1 MKPKLSK
8 ENTSYN
14 PIGEKLPTNRPP
26 TYMEILKYRNLLK
39 LENTSDSDRELVI
52 KYILPSVMNIWNK
65 IHVMLKYRSE
75 LTLVNDLID
84 FFKTV
89 DLASRKKFKKSQWNS
104 WIKNLYA
111 HLTAWPVLANC
122 QILLAGIYYNSV
134 L

>member
-1 MKPKLSK
+1 MKPKLRK

-75 LTLVNDLID
+75 LALENDLID

-89 DLASRKKFKKSQWNS
+89 DLASRKK
-104 WIKNLYA
+104 L
-111 HLTAWPVLANC
+111 
-122 QILLAGIYYNSV
+122 
-134 L
+134 

>member
-1 MKPKLSK
+1 MKPKLRK

-52 KYILPSVMNIWNK
+52 KYILPSIMNIWNK

-75 LTLVNDLID
+75 LALENDLID

-89 DLASRKKFKKSQWNS
+89 DLASRKKLKRKSVEFLDKKLIRAFNC
-104 WIKNLYA
+104 
-111 HLTAWPVLANC
+111 LACNC
-122 QILLAGIYYNSV
+122 KLPDNPCRYIL
-134 L
+134 